1 MSAWLA
7 EVGPGIDAD
16 QGLCMARR
24 REWAYLFDGNRLIL
38 MPNITEP
45 LHRHH
50 KHCDALFADAEA
62 AVAARDW
69 ERAGPLV
76 VDFQKELEAHFRTEE
91 EVLFPAFEAST
102 GMVGGPTQMMRF
114 EHAQM
119 RDLMDQMQVAL
130 SGRHGDNFAGA
141 AETLLILMQQHNM
154 KEENIL
160 YPMCD
165 RSLAAQAGPLGV
177 ELSGRLTASCLPVS

>member
-1 MSAWLA
+1 MNAL
-7 EVGPGIDAD
+7 
-16 QGLCMARR
+16 
-24 REWAYLFDGNRLIL
+24 
-38 MPNITEP
+38 TEP

-50 KHCDALFADAEA
+50 KHCDDMFADAEA
-62 AVAARDW
+62 AVAAKDW
-69 ERAGPLV
+69 PKAALLTAA
-76 VDFQKELEAHFRTEE
+76 FHNELETHFRTEE

-102 GMVGGPTQMMRF
+102 GMTGGPTQMMRF

-119 RDLMDQMQVAL
+119 RDLMDQMRTAL
-130 SGRHGDNFAGA
+130 DERNGANFAGA

-165 RSLAAQAGPLGV
+165 RNLADQAGTLGAV
-177 ELSGRLTASCLPVS
+177 LSERLEATCPTAG